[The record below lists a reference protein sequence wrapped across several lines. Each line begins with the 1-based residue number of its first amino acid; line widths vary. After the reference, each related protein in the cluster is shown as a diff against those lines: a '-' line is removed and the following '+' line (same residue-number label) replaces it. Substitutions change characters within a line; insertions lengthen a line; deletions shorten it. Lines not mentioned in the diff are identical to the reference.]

1 MELALSIIATVI
13 SIISILIQFVNNLR
27 RLRIEVNDIFFCD
40 GAYSGR
46 DQYIFRLT
54 FLNKSHSS
62 ISISNISIKYKN
74 YIQNFDYE
82 KTILFTKTKS
92 HNREVIDKRYLY
104 SREIPFRID
113 GLGAEGGYFSIWDLP
128 EPELLNNN
136 SEVEILLNTNR
147 GKITCK
153 IKLPTIKSPSEVK
166 FD

>member
-1 MELALSIIATVI
+1 MELALSIIATSISVI
-13 SIISILIQFVNNLR
+13 SIVIQLINNFK
-27 RLRIEVNDIFFCD
+27 RIYLEVNDIFLCD
-40 GAYSGR
+40 GINGS
-46 DQYIFRLT
+46 QYVFRLT
-54 FLNKSHSS
+54 FLNKSYSS
-62 ISISNISIKYKN
+62 ISISKISIKYKN

-104 SREIPFRID
+104 SREMPFRID
-113 GLGAEGGYFSIWDLP
+113 GLGADGGYFSIWNLP

-136 SEVEILLNTNR
+136 GEVEMLLNTNR

-153 IKLPTIKSPSEVK
+153 IKLPTIKNPAEIK